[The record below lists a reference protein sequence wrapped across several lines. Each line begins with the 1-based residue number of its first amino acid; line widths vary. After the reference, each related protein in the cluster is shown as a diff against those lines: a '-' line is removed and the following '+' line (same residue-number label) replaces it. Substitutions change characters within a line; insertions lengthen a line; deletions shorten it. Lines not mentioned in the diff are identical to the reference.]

1 MTAEDI
7 RAGLLA
13 RQDTGYRDFHS
24 KLVPTLDKDTIIGIR
39 TPILR
44 AYAKELAKQDVS
56 AFLEDLPHRYYDE
69 NCLHAFLIEQI
80 KDFDQCMA
88 ALERFLPCIDNW
100 ATCDLLAPKVFKK
113 HPDAVYAA
121 CLRWLESDHTYTVR
135 FGVVT
140 LMKWFL
146 DADFRPELLEK
157 AAALRT
163 EEYYINMAVA
173 WLFAEA
179 LAKQYDAALPYILDH
194 RLDTWT
200 HNKAI
205 QKAVESR
212 RISDE
217 TKAYLK
223 TLKRKE
229 RK

>member
-7 RAGLLA
+7 RAGLFA

-24 KLVPTLDKDTIIGIR
+24 KLVPTLDKDAIIGIR
-39 TPILR
+39 TPVLR

-88 ALERFLPCIDNW
+88 ALERFLPYIDNW

-121 CLRWLESDHTYTVR
+121 CLRWLESDYTYTVR

-179 LAKQYDAALPYILDH
+179 LAKQYDAALPYLLDH

>member
-1 MTAEDI
+1 MTVEDI
-7 RAGLLA
+7 RAGLFA

-24 KLVPTLDKDTIIGIR
+24 RLVPTLDKDSIIGVR

-44 AYAKELAKQDVS
+44 TYAKELAKQDVS

-88 ALERFLPCIDNW
+88 ALERFLPYIDNW
-100 ATCDLLAPKVFKK
+100 ATCDLLSPKVFKK
-113 HPDAVYAA
+113 HPDEVYAA
-121 CLRWLESDHTYTVR
+121 CMRWLESDRVYTVR

-157 AAALRT
+157 AAELQT
-163 EEYYINMAVA
+163 EAYYINMARA

-179 LAKQYDAALPYILDH
+179 LAKQYDAALPYLLEK

-212 RISDE
+212 RISGE
-217 TKAYLK
+217 TKTYLK

-229 RK
+229 KK

>member
-7 RAGLLA
+7 RAGLFA

-24 KLVPTLDKDTIIGIR
+24 KLVPTLDKDAIIGIR
-39 TPILR
+39 TPVLR

-88 ALERFLPCIDNW
+88 ALERFLPYIDNW

-121 CLRWLESDHTYTVR
+121 CLRWLESDYTYTVR

-146 DADFRPELLEK
+146 DDDFRPELLEK

-179 LAKQYDAALPYILDH
+179 LAKQYDAALPYLLDH

>member
-7 RAGLLA
+7 RTGLFA
-13 RQDTGYRDFHS
+13 RQDTGYRDFHR
-24 KLVPTLDKDTIIGIR
+24 KLVPTLDKDTIIGVR
-39 TPILR
+39 TPVLR
-44 AYAKELAKQDVS
+44 AYARELAKQDVS

-80 KDFDQCMA
+80 KDFDQCMT
-88 ALERFLPCIDNW
+88 ALERFLPYIDNW
-100 ATCDLLAPKVFKK
+100 ATCDLLSPKVFRK

-121 CLRWLESDHTYTVR
+121 CLRWLGSDRVYTVR
-135 FGVVT
+135 FGIVT

-146 DADFRPELLEK
+146 DADFRPDLLEK
-157 AAALRT
+157 TAALRT

-179 LAKQYDAALPYILDH
+179 LAKQYDAALPYLLEN
-194 RLDTWT
+194 RLDVWT

-217 TKAYLK
+217 TKVYLK
-223 TLKRKE
+223 TLKRK
-229 RK
+229 

>member
-7 RAGLLA
+7 RAGLFA

-39 TPILR
+39 TPVLR
-44 AYAKELAKQDVS
+44 AYARELAKQDVS

-80 KDFDQCMA
+80 KAFDQCMA
-88 ALERFLPCIDNW
+88 ALEAFLPYIDNW
-100 ATCDLLAPKVFKK
+100 ATCDTLSPKVFKK
-113 HPDAVYAA
+113 HPGAVYDA
-121 CLRWLESDHTYTVR
+121 CLRWLESDRVYTVR
-135 FGVVT
+135 FGIVT

-146 DADFRPELLEK
+146 DDDFCPELLERV
-157 AAALRT
+157 AALRT

-179 LAKQYDAALPYILDH
+179 LAKQYDAALPYLLEN
-194 RLDTWT
+194 RLDIWT

-212 RISDE
+212 RIAGE

-223 TLKRKE
+223 TLKRK
-229 RK
+229 

>member
-7 RAGLLA
+7 RAGLFA

-24 KLVPTLDKDTIIGIR
+24 KLVPTLDKDAIIGIR
-39 TPILR
+39 TPVLR

-88 ALERFLPCIDNW
+88 ALERFLPYIDNW
-100 ATCDLLAPKVFKK
+100 ATCDLLSPKVFKK

-121 CLRWLESDHTYTVR
+121 CLRWLESDYTYTVR

-179 LAKQYDAALPYILDH
+179 LAKQYDAALPYLLDH
-194 RLDTWT
+194 RLDPWT

-223 TLKRKE
+223 TLKRK
-229 RK
+229 

>member
-13 RQDTGYRDFHS
+13 RQDTGYRDFHR

-44 AYAKELAKQDVS
+44 AYARELAKQDVS
-56 AFLEDLPHRYYDE
+56 AFLADLPHRYYDE

-88 ALERFLPCIDNW
+88 ALERFLPYIDNW

-121 CLRWLESDHTYTVR
+121 CLRWMDSERVYTVR
-135 FGVVT
+135 FGIVT

-179 LAKQYDAALPYILDH
+179 LAKQYDAALPYLLEN

-217 TKAYLK
+217 TKVYLK
-223 TLKRKE
+223 TLKRK
-229 RK
+229 

>member
-1 MTAEDI
+1 MTVEDV
-7 RAGLLA
+7 REGLFA
-13 RQDTGYRDFHS
+13 RQDLGYRDFHS
-24 KLVPTLDKDTIIGIR
+24 RLVPTLDKETIIGVR

-44 AYAKELAKQDVS
+44 AYARELAKQDMS
-56 AFLEDLPHRYYDE
+56 AFLADLPHRYYDE

-80 KDFDQCMA
+80 KDFDRSMA
-88 ALERFLPCIDNW
+88 ETERFLPYIDNW
-100 ATCDLLAPKVFKK
+100 ATCDLFSPKIFKK
-113 HPDAVYAA
+113 HPDETYAA
-121 CLRWLESDHTYTVR
+121 CLRWLTSDRTYTVR

-146 DADFRPELLEK
+146 DTDFRPELLEK
-157 AAALRT
+157 AAALRS

-179 LAKQYDAALPYILDH
+179 LAKQYDAALPYLLDH
-194 RLDTWT
+194 RLETWT

-223 TLKRKE
+223 TLKRK
-229 RK
+229 